1 MQRVA
6 HQVFT
11 KPFILAFFDYLGIC
25 RTLLVKF
32 LTTYL
37 TIYHLLE
44 IKEYLKFNE

>member
-11 KPFILAFFDYLGIC
+11 KPFVLAFFDYLYVELISKISHH
-25 RTLLVKF
+25 LF
-32 LTTYL
+32 N
-37 TIYHLLE
+37 YHLLE